1 MRYKYIY
8 AGNKKFLYILQLK
21 KDSEKGIKMAGKIPA
36 PALDDAGT
44 DFDDYKI
51 RIDRW
56 CQVSKVP
63 KKHQAL
69 VIQGAM
75 SKKPF
80 GITKRI
86 PMEVLK
92 SDEGVKV
99 LLKKLDEHYIYSER
113 EL

>member
-1 MRYKYIY
+1 
-8 AGNKKFLYILQLK
+8 
-21 KDSEKGIKMAGKIPA
+21 MAGKIPA

-75 SKKPF
+75 SKKTF
-80 GITKRI
+80 WNNK
-86 PMEVLK
+86 
-92 SDEGVKV
+92 
-99 LLKKLDEHYIYSER
+99 
-113 EL
+113 